1 MAKDIKYLKRKRC
14 RVLKEIKQLCETF
27 EIKDYDYIVKDEPY
41 TETLRIYNDYYDC
54 TTFSRIAEIK
64 RIILFWGIG
73 MQTSISFY
81 TNVIKEEEN
90 DTEND
95 TENDIDDD
103 IDNITLVLNGDN
115 EKSFLEKGNK
125 GEEYGKNN

>member
-41 TETLRIYNDYYDC
+41 TETLRIYNNYYDC
-54 TTFSRIAEIK
+54 TFSRISEIK
-64 RIILFWGIG
+64 HIILFWGVG

-81 TNVIKEEEN
+81 TNVVKEE
-90 DTEND
+90 DND

-103 IDNITLVLNGDN
+103 IDDIDNITLVLNDDN
-115 EKSFLEKGNK
+115 EKSFFRKRE
-125 GEEYGKNN
+125 